1 MSRDKFVER
10 AIRNLG
16 VTHGS
21 TYHKQIVDGYNRVH
35 PRPVGYKATYQ
46 DDWCAVF
53 VTWCADKEGVADLT
67 GRECGVQRWKKIF
80 ENKGIWKGRIRPAKG
95 DIIVYD
101 WQGFHANWADH
112 IGIVETV
119 KGNTVT
125 TIEGNTG
132 SPRQVKRRN
141 IAWNHNSIVGY
152 ARPKWKGVS
161 TVKSTKS
168 TKSTSSSSKKT
179 LHLPKTAEFWRIYK
193 PEGPYLANG
202 KGQIP
207 NRLRPAKYGGLKYEI
222 KGNPMKD
229 VYLIDTRDFGR
240 VAIYAH
246 PETGAVIK

>member
-10 AIRNLG
+10 ARRNLG
-16 VTHGS
+16 VKTGDK
-21 TYHKQIVDGYNRVH
+21 YHKQIVDGYNKVH

-46 DDWCAVF
+46 DDWCAIF

-80 ENKGIWKGRIRPAKG
+80 ENKGIWQGRIRPAKG

-161 TVKSTKS
+161 TVQS
-168 TKSTSSSSKKT
+168 TKSTSSSNKKT
-179 LHLPKTAEFWRIYK
+179 LHLPKTAKLWRVYRVN
-193 PEGPYLANG
+193 GPYTVGNEIHFLTPSAFKNG
-202 KGQIP
+202 IT
-207 NRLRPAKYGGLKYEI
+207 YEI
-222 KGNPMKD
+222 LEEKGGH
-229 VYLIDTRDFGR
+229 VYIINTQVKGK
-240 VAIYAH
+240 VAIYAG
-246 PETGAVIK
+246 PETGAIIK